1 MRMISENAWDE
12 LLQIKTSGLDD
23 TNADAHHYRY
33 EPTPYRVLERL
44 ADSGL
49 FGEGDM
55 VLDYGCGKGR
65 VCFFLA
71 HRTKVRAIGIEYD
84 RRIYRAALENR
95 KTAAKAGVDFVL
107 TAAEEYEVLD
117 YVNRCFFFNPFS
129 VEILQKV
136 MARILESWYETPR
149 ELFLCFYYPFDDCL
163 SYLMSVEE
171 LEYYEEIDC
180 GSNPQDRVLIFRLRE
195 Y

>member
-49 FGEGDM
+49 FGEGDT

>member
-1 MRMISENAWDE
+1 MISENAWDE

-49 FGEGDM
+49 FGEGDT